1 MTRLQINL
9 IARYLLLRMMQ
20 PTETRNNILSA
31 TIVMILRLS
40 TDAINRLMVNEIKES
55 YLFRCGT

>member
-55 YLFRCGT
+55 YLFRCDT